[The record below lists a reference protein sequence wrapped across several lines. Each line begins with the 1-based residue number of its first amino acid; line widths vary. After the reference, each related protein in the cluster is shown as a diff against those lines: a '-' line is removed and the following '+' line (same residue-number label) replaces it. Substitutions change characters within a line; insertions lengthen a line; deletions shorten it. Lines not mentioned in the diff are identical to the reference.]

1 MPQVDIDEGELLRLR
16 RIEGTVGAI
25 VKNPVAK
32 KALAKALKEVNPD
45 DPLAKE
51 ADRVDPMEARFNALE
66 EQNAALKKQVED
78 GETTRQ
84 KDARLAQLK
93 DDQDRGFQSLKTSN
107 WTDEGIKKVREVM
120 EEKGILDVAVAAAWV
135 EKQMPPS
142 QNPVMPGSSGSWGF
156 FDAPPGDGADK
167 FVEQLLATKGESVP
181 LVHNRAMEA
190 IAELR
195 GPSRR

>member
-1 MPQVDIDEGELLRLR
+1 MPEIDEAELLRLR

-45 DPLAKE
+45 DPLAKD
-51 ADRVDPMEARFNALE
+51 ADKVDPIEARFDELAKANAD
-66 EQNAALKKQVED
+66 LKKQIED
-78 GETTRQ
+78 EASARTQ
-84 KDARLAQLK
+84 NAKLAEIKDAQE
-93 DDQDRGFQSLKTSN
+93 RGFASLKSAN

-135 EKQMPPS
+135 EKQMPPQ

-156 FDAPPGDGADK
+156 FDAPPGDTGADK
-167 FVEQLLATKGESVP
+167 FVEQLLATKGENVP
-181 LVHNRAMEA
+181 LVHQRAMDA

>member
-1 MPQVDIDEGELLRLR
+1 MPEIDEAELLRLR

-51 ADRVDPMEARFNALE
+51 ADRVDPMEARFTALE

-93 DDQDRGFQSLKTSN
+93 DDQDRGFQSLKISN